1 MCDMNQDFVL
11 VHPTDRRLI
20 SRGIDCILSQAERH
34 YRVASAELA
43 ERRRAFDE
51 YCLVHALDTSRQV
64 LALQDQ
70 RIIGA
75 SLWVPTPGR
84 TALFYAPQAAPQ
96 DAITQDAQVQCIR
109 QAASEARAAGMALGQ
124 VILPPDAQ
132 ATAELYRRAD
142 FSDLATLLYMR
153 RNRPLFKPAFEL
165 LPEFQLETYSPDR
178 REDFAQTIEASYYQ
192 TLDCPRLSGLR
203 PMDDVIAGHQA
214 SAFDPSLWLLL
225 KRNGQNVGVL
235 LMAHRLETATLELVY
250 LGLNVSCRRI
260 GIGSQLMKLV
270 LVTAM
275 RVQAATISLAVDRA
289 NTPAVHLYRCLRFQ
303 QTAERMV
310 LIHPL

>member
-1 MCDMNQDFVL
+1 MCDMDQNFVL
-11 VHPTDRRLI
+11 VHPTDRRLL
-20 SRGIDCILSQAERH
+20 SRGIDCILSQTERLG
-34 YRVASAELA
+34 RVASTDLV

-51 YCLVHALDTSRQV
+51 YCLAHALDTSRQI
-64 LALQDQ
+64 LAMQDH

-84 TALFYAPQAAPQ
+84 TALFYAPQTAPP
-96 DAITQDAQVQCIR
+96 DAITQQAQVQCIR
-109 QAASEARAAGMALGQ
+109 QAAAEARTAGMALGQ
-124 VILPPDAQ
+124 VILPPNAQ
-132 ATAELYRRAD
+132 TTAGLYRRAG

-153 RNRPLFKPAFEL
+153 RNRPLFKPTFEL

-178 REDFAQTIEASYYQ
+178 RQDFAQSIEDSYHQ

-225 KRNGQNVGVL
+225 KRNGRNAGVL

-250 LGLNVSCRRI
+250 LGLHVDCRRM
-260 GIGSQLMKLV
+260 GLGSQLMKLV
-270 LVTAM
+270 LLTAM
-275 RVQAATISLAVDRA
+275 RVQAATITLAVDRA